1 MLKKIDKGKVFVRE
15 HQDLFRCPLCHEG
28 MSGSDTGLIC
38 VQGHRFDVSK
48 KGTLY
53 FLTKHIA
60 SDYDQQ
66 LFEARQRM
74 IKSGMYQPLLDR
86 LAGYLGKDETLLDV
100 GCGEGS
106 FLNDLLERQPATAI
120 GFDIA
125 KEGVYLATNQ
135 PADAFWCVADLTN
148 LPFGD
153 NSFTT
158 ILNIFSPSNY
168 QEFQRVLKPGGCLL
182 KVVPGAGYLKELRQA
197 FYPADQEKQSYSNQ
211 PVLDK
216 FRESYPEAEVQEI
229 SYVFQIPAE
238 RRLDLLEMSP
248 LEWAADPAIKA
259 QLAEAPLTEI
269 TVDLILLVTKV
280 D

>member
-1 MLKKIDKGKVFVRE
+1 MLKKIDKGKVFVKE
-15 HQDLFRCPLCHEG
+15 HEALFRCPLCHQRMAGNE
-28 MSGSDTGLIC
+28 TGLIC
-38 VQGHRFDVSK
+38 AAGHRFDVSK

-74 IKSGMYQPLLDR
+74 IKSGMYQPLMEQ
-86 LAGYLGKDETLLDV
+86 LAGYLGKEETILDV

-135 PADAFWCVADLTN
+135 PAAAFWCVADLTN
-148 LPFGD
+148 LPFAD

-168 QEFQRVLKPGGCLL
+168 QEFQRVLQPGGRLL
-182 KVVPGAGYLKELRQA
+182 KVVPGAGYLRELRQA
-197 FYPADQEKQSYSNQ
+197 FYPDDQEKQSYSNQ

-216 FRESYPEAEVQEI
+216 FRESYPEAEIKELN
-229 SYVFQIPAE
+229 YVFPIPEE

-248 LEWAADPAIKA
+248 LEWAADPAIKE
-259 QLAEAPLTEI
+259 QLMAAPLSEI
-269 TVDLILLVTKV
+269 TIDLILLVTGK
-280 D
+280 